1 MKLNGS
7 ADMKCQAFITD
18 NGKYFKGKGL
28 SGMLYFKPS
37 RKPLN
42 QLYQSESNQETETT
56 QSFNQENLNINIKN
70 FKT

>member
-42 QLYQSESNQETETT
+42 QLYQSGSNQERNHT
-56 QSFNQENLNINIKN
+56 FNQENLNINVNN